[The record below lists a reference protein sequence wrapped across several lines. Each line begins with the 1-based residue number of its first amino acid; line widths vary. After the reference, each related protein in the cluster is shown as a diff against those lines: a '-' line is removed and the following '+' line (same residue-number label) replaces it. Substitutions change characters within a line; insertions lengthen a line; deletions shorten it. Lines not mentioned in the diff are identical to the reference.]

1 MSVPS
6 FLQPYL
12 ASYNLARINKYDP
25 SVAAE
30 IITKVLNLGDT
41 KAVFWLFDNYTLEA
55 IRNVVKNPKRG
66 VWNEE
71 SLNYW
76 KEILKIDEIS
86 NYGTAILN
94 INPS

>member
-12 ASYNLARINKYDP
+12 ASYDLTKLNKDDP
-25 SVAAE
+25 NVTVE
-30 IITKVLNLGDT
+30 IITNILNLGDNN
-41 KAVFWLFDNYTLEA
+41 AVRWLFDNYTLSE

-71 SLNYW
+71 SFNYW
-76 KEILKIDEIS
+76 KNILKLDDIHGYDS
-86 NYGTAILN
+86 AILN
-94 INPS
+94 INP